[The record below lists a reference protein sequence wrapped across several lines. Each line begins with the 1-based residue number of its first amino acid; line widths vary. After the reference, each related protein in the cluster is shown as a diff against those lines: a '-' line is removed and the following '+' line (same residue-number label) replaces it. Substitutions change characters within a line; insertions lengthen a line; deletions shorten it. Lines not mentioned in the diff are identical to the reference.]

1 MHKHQLINI
10 MAKHV
15 GAGNG
20 VSVEDLSHSMS
31 CCTRAVRTAI
41 SEARSEGVAIC
52 GYPRTG
58 YYIAQTAEELEQ
70 TCQFL
75 RSRAMH
81 SLHLESK
88 LRNIPLNDLLGQMHL
103 RT

>member
-1 MHKHQLINI
+1 MHKHQLISI

-20 VSVEDLSHSMS
+20 VSVEELSILLN
-31 CCTRAVRTAI
+31 CCARKVRSAI
-41 SEARSEGVAIC
+41 SDARMEGIAVC
-52 GYPRTG
+52 GHPRTG
-58 YYIAQTAEELEQ
+58 YYIAETAEELEQ
-70 TCQFL
+70 TCNFL
-75 RSRAMH
+75 RSRAIH
-81 SLHLESK
+81 SLHLESR